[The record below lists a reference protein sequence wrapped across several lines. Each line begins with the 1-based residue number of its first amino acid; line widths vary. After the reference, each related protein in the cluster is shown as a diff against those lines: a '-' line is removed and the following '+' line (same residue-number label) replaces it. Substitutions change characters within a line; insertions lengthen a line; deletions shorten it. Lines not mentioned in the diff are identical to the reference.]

1 LYVPTG
7 YDGSHALPLVV
18 ALHGALGDEQSYF
31 SSLYDPAVIKG
42 EAERRG
48 YIIATPTW
56 VSRFSFGAPAEED
69 VLRVIKEVQSSYKV
83 DPARVYLTG
92 PSLGAVGVW
101 QMAFDHPELF
111 AAVAPVSGSSPVRAD
126 ALPPL
131 LAKIKTVPAIVVHGS
146 KDGIVPPARSRE
158 MVDAAKKTGLQVTY
172 IEVPGADHLTVVG
185 PAFPTIME
193 FFDKHPRQPSQTH
206 VQ

>member
-1 LYVPTG
+1 DFTDRLNRLSEMVTAIKASTDPNMRQIAAQISTPEFQLTRLAGLTKSYARPLLNPIASLEQLESFLPAMVTGTNSLPSERGEIERAYRAADGQLVPYRLYVPTG

-69 VLRVIKEVQSSYKV
+69 VLRVIKEVQSSYK
-83 DPARVYLTG
+83 
-92 PSLGAVGVW
+92 
-101 QMAFDHPELF
+101 
-111 AAVAPVSGSSPVRAD
+111 
-126 ALPPL
+126 
-131 LAKIKTVPAIVVHGS
+131 I
-146 KDGIVPPARSRE
+146 
-158 MVDAAKKTGLQVTY
+158 
-172 IEVPGADHLTVVG
+172 
-185 PAFPTIME
+185 
-193 FFDKHPRQPSQTH
+193 
-206 VQ
+206 